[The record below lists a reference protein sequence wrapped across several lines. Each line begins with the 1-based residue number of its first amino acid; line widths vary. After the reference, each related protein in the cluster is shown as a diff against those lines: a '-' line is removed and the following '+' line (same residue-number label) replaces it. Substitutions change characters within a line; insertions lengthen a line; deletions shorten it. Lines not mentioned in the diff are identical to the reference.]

1 MKLSQLIAYR
11 NAIQDF
17 SVSEVQTEA
26 TMELDKI
33 MHEVDINRGIEL
45 SATTK
50 LEHSLTKIDK
60 SFVEF
65 KQHLAELKQQID
77 TEIAKLEGPYFAESY
92 RLYKEEISRD
102 SVDYILARKTSMSP
116 ESYELMLNRIK
127 YYNDWR
133 YPGLIIR
140 PGNHKFINN
149 MVNYDPLYLVDR
161 EPDLLIPA
169 IGMFPEQYQK
179 RLRSYYIDE
188 NNFESP
194 LLSALPN
201 NQFGLCLAFD
211 FFNFKPLEVLKQ
223 YLVEIYQK
231 LRPGGVLAMTIND
244 CDYIAA
250 MVLVDNFFGC
260 YTPGRLVLDFA
271 EDIGFELQYRQ
282 HKDGE
287 PVTWL
292 ELKKPGQLT
301 SLRGGQTLAKL
312 VRK

>member
-1 MKLSQLIAYR
+1 
-11 NAIQDF
+11 
-17 SVSEVQTEA
+17 
-26 TMELDKI
+26 MELDKI
-33 MHEVDINRGIEL
+33 MHEVDMARIPLPANTHLEKNLNNINL
-45 SATTK
+45 S
-50 LEHSLTKIDK
+50 
-60 SFVEF
+60 FGMF
-65 KQHLAELKQQID
+65 KQNLDMLRVQINAKIKLLEKPYLQD
-77 TEIAKLEGPYFAESY
+77 SYDFYNNEIRK
-92 RLYKEEISRD
+92 D
-102 SVDYILARKTSMSP
+102 SVEHILNRKTSVSV
-116 ESYELMLNRIK
+116 ESEELMHSRVK
-127 YYNDWR
+127 YYSDWR
-133 YPGLIIR
+133 YPGLLFR
-140 PGNHKFINN
+140 PGTNTFIEH
-149 MVNYDPLYLVDR
+149 MVSYDPLYLIDDNH
-161 EPDLLIPA
+161 DLLAPS
-169 IGMFPEQYQK
+169 MVQFPEQYQK

-188 NNFESP
+188 NNFEGP
-194 LLSALPN
+194 LLSALPD

-271 EDIGFELQYRQ
+271 EDIGFELHYQQ

-292 ELKKPGQLT
+292 ELQKPGSLE
-301 SLRGGQTLAKL
+301 SLRGGQTLAKI